1 MIKRPEFSA
10 VILDLDGLVL
20 DTEKTYRIAWCF
32 ALETMGYSFSQN
44 FYQRLS
50 GLQYESIE
58 RFFLE
63 QCGTD
68 FDVPLFRKISAEQW
82 HDYVDAEGI
91 AVKPGVF
98 DLLAAL
104 TERQIPYCLATNSLS
119 ENAERNID
127 IAGIAHLFPNK
138 VTRDQVKRGKP
149 APDIFL
155 QVANHYKV
163 DPENC
168 LVIEDSV
175 NGVLAAKAA
184 GMYAVAYVEHGNY
197 AEHQAAGAD
206 LCIDSMS
213 ALHGQNEIKS

>member
-1 MIKRPEFSA
+1 MPLLLEMLQEFDFTGSLQD
-10 VILDLDGLVL
+10 VIHHFSG
-20 DTEKTYRIAWCF
+20 KT
-32 ALETMGYSFSQN
+32 LETCFETARIQFSLAIDDQ
-44 FYQRLS
+44 FF
-50 GLQYESIE
+50 E
-58 RFFLE
+58 RFEERLFQLCE
-63 QCGTD
+63 TQL
-68 FDVPLFRKISAEQW
+68 VPVK
-82 HDYVDAEGI
+82 GI
-91 AVKPGVF
+91 HELIAS
-98 DLLAAL
+98 LS
-104 TERQIPYCLATNSLS
+104 IPYCVASSGSREKMAITLKKTALEHFFTNKIFTAL
-119 ENAERNID
+119 EV
-127 IAGIAHLFPNK
+127 PK
-138 VTRDQVKRGKP
+138 GKP

-213 ALHGQNEIKS
+213 ALHGQIEIKS

>member
-20 DTEKTYRIAWCF
+20 DTEKTYRIAWCS

-58 RFFLE
+58 RIFLE

-68 FDVPLFRKISAEQW
+68 FDVALFRKISAEQW
-82 HDYVDAEGI
+82 HDYVDAEGL

-119 ENAERNID
+119 ENAERNLE
-127 IAGIAHLFPNK
+127 IAGIGYLFPNK
-138 VTRDQVKRGKP
+138 VTRDQVKQGKP

-155 QVANHYKV
+155 LAAKLMGYPIAK
-163 DPENC
+163 C
-168 LVIEDSV
+168 LAVEDSV
-175 NGVLAAKAA
+175 VGVEAAQ
-184 GMYAVAYVEHGNY
+184 V
-197 AEHQAAGAD
+197 AGAIPIWVPDSYSKQTLMDSEKVCQLND
-206 LCIDSMS
+206 LVE
-213 ALHGQNEIKS
+213 LGRLLF

>member
-1 MIKRPEFSA
+1 MIERPEFSA

-20 DTEKTYRIAWCF
+20 DTEKTYRIAWRS
-32 ALETMGYSFSQN
+32 ALEAMGYSFSPN

-58 RFFLE
+58 RIFLE
-63 QCGTD
+63 KCGAD
-68 FDVPLFRKISAEQW
+68 FDVLLFRKISAEQW
-82 HDYVDAEGI
+82 HDHVGAEGL

-119 ENAERNID
+119 ENAERNLD
-127 IAGIAHLFPNK
+127 IAGIGHLFPNK

-155 QVANHYKV
+155 LAARVLGLPIGQCLVVEDSIVGIEAAQVAGAIPVWVPEIYSSQTGVDLEKV
-163 DPENC
+163 YLCN
-168 LVIEDSV
+168 
-175 NGVLAAKAA
+175 
-184 GMYAVAYVEHGNY
+184 
-197 AEHQAAGAD
+197 D
-206 LCIDSMS
+206 LME
-213 ALHGQNEIKS
+213 LEQLLF

>member
-20 DTEKTYRIAWCF
+20 DTEKTYRIAWCS

-44 FYQRLS
+44 FYQRLI

-58 RFFLE
+58 RIFLE

-68 FDVPLFRKISAEQW
+68 FDVALFRKISAEQW
-82 HDYVDAEGI
+82 HDYVDAEGL

-155 QVANHYKV
+155 LAARVLGLPVGQ
-163 DPENC
+163 C

-175 NGVLAAKAA
+175 VGVEAAQ
-184 GMYAVAYVEHGNY
+184 V
-197 AEHQAAGAD
+197 AGAIPVWVPEFYLSQAGVD
-206 LCIDSMS
+206 LEKVYLCSDLME
-213 ALHGQNEIKS
+213 LEQLLF